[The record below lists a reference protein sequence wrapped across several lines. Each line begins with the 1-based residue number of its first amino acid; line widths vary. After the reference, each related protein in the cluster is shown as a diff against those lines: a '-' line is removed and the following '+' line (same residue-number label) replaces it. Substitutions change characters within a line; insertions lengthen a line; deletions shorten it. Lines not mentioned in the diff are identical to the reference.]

1 MILFFFCGTILA
13 IEPKQNEMKWKEK
26 NLHNLFS
33 AGGFFCMY
41 KKFCKS
47 FNSVFFKNKEKKSK
61 SFWKILIQKCETIYA
76 KWNYNEKKIRICRW
90 KDEHVTNQTKKKQN
104 FLQLKSIVF
113 FLLQWMSFFFF
124 FSFLDHFHRTGLICI
139 NLMILIFFLSLFIH
153 LFMANIYIYEGVHID
168 PMNEIT
174 WIIWWWWWWY

>member
-1 MILFFFCGTILA
+1 MLADIISHSCDIIFFCGTILA

-76 KWNYNEKKIRICRW
+76 KWNYNEKKNKNLSMERW
-90 KDEHVTNQTKKKQN
+90 TCHKPDEEKNKIFYNLNQ
-104 FLQLKSIVF
+104 
-113 FLLQWMSFFFF
+113 SFFFCYNECLF
-124 FSFLDHFHRTGLICI
+124 FSSFHFLI
-139 NLMILIFFLSLFIH
+139 IFIVLDWSVSI
-153 LFMANIYIYEGVHID
+153 
-168 PMNEIT
+168 
-174 WIIWWWWWWY
+174 